1 MKSFSS
7 ETGIKHVVEVNWA
20 DRWQVYQRLRELE
33 IPSCCETNQP
43 LQVQITSPQVVVQLW
58 SVMRQFTA
66 SRQELICTL
75 EHCWRSR
82 YQKF

>member
-33 IPSCCETNQP
+33 IPSRCETNQP

-58 SVMRQFTA
+58 SVVRQFTA

-75 EHCWRSR
+75 EQCWHSR
-82 YQKF
+82 YQKS